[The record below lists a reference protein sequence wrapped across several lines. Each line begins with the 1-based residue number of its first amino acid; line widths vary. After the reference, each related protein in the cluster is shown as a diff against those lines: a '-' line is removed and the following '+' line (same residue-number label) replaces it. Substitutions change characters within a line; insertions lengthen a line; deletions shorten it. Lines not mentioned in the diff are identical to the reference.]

1 MPLKH
6 ANMGI
11 VMNAEAPYHIVTNLN
26 AVASFDLEYCLR
38 GLGPMSRAQYLRSA
52 EVCTKVC
59 SVEPILPAVTQH
71 VMASIGV
78 ALMVHHW

>member
-11 VMNAEAPYHIVTNLN
+11 VMIAEAPYHIVTNLN

-38 GLGPMSRAQYLRSA
+38 GLGPMSRAQYLRWA
-52 EVCTKVC
+52 EVCTKLF
-59 SVEPILPAVTQH
+59 SVELIHTSCDTACDGFH
-71 VMASIGV
+71 GV